1 MAYFSYNKVKQGIG
15 EAQSVHKWLIRIPK
29 PAQVAGALPEELQ
42 IRATSTSK
50 PSGGDS
56 LDFGIKLHNHTIN
69 YNGGVELS
77 GEWSFTLVEG
87 TDMKVQAYF
96 NKWINARFESGG
108 GDVTGKSTDTANLKA
123 DIYIDMLAPDD
134 SVTAT
139 YEMVGAY
146 VKPDESLEL
155 GQDPGAMNMTY
166 TFKYDNVHKQTG
178 SYSTIG

>member
-1 MAYFSYNKVKQGIG
+1 MAYFGYNKVKQGLG

-29 PAQVAGALPEELQ
+29 PASVAGSFPEELQ

-56 LDFGIKLHNHTIN
+56 LDFEVKLHNHPIN
-69 YNGGVELS
+69 FNGGINLS
-77 GEWSFTLVEG
+77 GEWSCTFVEG

-96 NKWINARFESGG
+96 NNWINKRFESGG
-108 GDVTGKSTDTANLKA
+108 GDVTGKSVNTSELKA
-123 DIYIDMLAPDD
+123 DIYVDLLAPDD

-139 YEMVGAY
+139 YEMVGVY
-146 VKPDESLEL
+146 VKPDESVEL
-155 GQDPGAMNMTY
+155 GQDPGAMNMSY
-166 TFKYDNVHKQTG
+166 TFKYDNVHKKTG